1 MSFLFDFL
9 GSFFAADPSAGSS
22 ADEAYLGEAVDL
34 YDLERRMRVIDDRRR
49 SALAGIAHG
58 LYPR

>member
-1 MSFLFDFL
+1 MYSPFKFLQ
-9 GSFFAADPSAGSS
+9 SFFARAQCADST
-22 ADEAYLGEAVDL
+22 ADEAFLSEAVDL

-49 SALAGIAHG
+49 SARSGIAFG